1 MFLPIKELII
11 LGIGCFF
18 LAIWLLIFLASK
30 KYDSMFAGLN
40 EKEYPLKEIYSTGY
54 AVMMLAHY
62 NFKSK
67 WDRKCRQEL
76 EILYE
81 KRYVEYY
88 LRVTY
93 AQAITYGMMLFVASF
108 IAYGLTGEIVIFL
121 VMIFLSGVAV
131 YYYLTLPA
139 EKIKKR
145 SKELMSD
152 FCEVISKL
160 ALLTNAGMILREAWE
175 TVANAGEGLLY
186 EEMKSSVEEMQNG
199 ISEME
204 AIRRF
209 GNRCM
214 LPEIKKFCSTL
225 IQGIQKGNK
234 ELALMLQQQSS
245 EIWEI
250 RKQNVRR
257 EGEKAAGKLM
267 IPIFIMFGGIMLMVI
282 VPIFTNIGI

>member
-18 LAIWLLIFLASK
+18 LVVWLLIFLGSK

-93 AQAITYGMMLFVASF
+93 AQAITYGMLLFVVSF
-108 IAYGLTGEIVIFL
+108 IVYGLTGEIAIFL
-121 VMIFLSGVAV
+121 VFLMLSGLAV
-131 YYYLTLPA
+131 YYYLTLP
-139 EKIKKR
+139 EKKIKKR
-145 SKELMSD
+145 SEELMSD

-175 TVANAGEGLLY
+175 TVANAGEGLFY
-186 EEMKSSVEEMQNG
+186 EEMKNSVEEMQNG
-199 ISEME
+199 VSEME
-204 AIRRF
+204 SIRRF

-214 LPEIKKFCSTL
+214 LPEIKKFCATL

-234 ELALMLQQQSS
+234 ELALMLQQQSG
-245 EIWEI
+245 EIWGL

-257 EGEKAAGKLM
+257 DGEKAASKLM
-267 IPIFIMFGGIMLMVI
+267 IPIFIMFGGILIMII
-282 VPIFTNIGI
+282 VPIFSNIGI